1 MNEFALKEIKNQ
13 HDFEHKGLFTC
24 VPLYRDQIIFKNHTS
39 PFKVLNNSDHAAIVF
54 FTLPNLSDAE
64 EIENSFL
71 GISMQKLTGLNK
83 MMFGKAYANQLKDTF
98 KKYGGKGG

>member
-1 MNEFALKEIKNQ
+1 MNDFALNEIKNQ
-13 HDFEHKGLFTC
+13 HDFKEKGLLLVFHYIQ
-24 VPLYRDQIIFKNHTS
+24 LRIFKNIIIST
-39 PFKVLNNSDHAAIVF
+39 FKVLNNNDQAAIVF
-54 FTLPNLSDAE
+54 FTLPNLSEAE